1 MYTLRLYVYLYAEAA
16 YTRIYCLPICPICP
30 KFRPALAHELL
41 LVLGPLAE
49 LSPRDGG
56 AQVPRVSGGG
66 RLLVGAHR
74 VGRRR

>member
-1 MYTLRLYVYLYAEAA
+1 MSPTVCPYVPFVPNLARAVHDA
-16 YTRIYCLPICPICP
+16 LVVL
-30 KFRPALAHELL
+30 ALAHELL